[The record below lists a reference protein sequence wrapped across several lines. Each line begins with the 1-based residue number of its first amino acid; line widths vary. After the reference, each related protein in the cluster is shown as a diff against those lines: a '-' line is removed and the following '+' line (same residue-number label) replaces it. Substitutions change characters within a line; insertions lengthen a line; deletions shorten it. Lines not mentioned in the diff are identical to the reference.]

1 MTNDERAPEQ
11 QAGPRATGD
20 DRGFGRS
27 ANQAPRTDVTSFHVT
42 SSREDGRVVL
52 VVEGEVDTF
61 TSARL
66 REALNE
72 ALDTGAQ
79 EIALDLAEMEL
90 IDSTGLGVLVGA
102 LKKLRERDGAM
113 VLRSPTPAVMRVL
126 SIVGLT
132 TYFTI
137 EE

>member
-1 MTNDERAPEQ
+1 M
-11 QAGPRATGD
+11 
-20 DRGFGRS
+20 
-27 ANQAPRTDVTSFHVT
+27 
-42 SSREDGRVVL
+42 
-52 VVEGEVDTF
+52 DTF

-90 IDSTGLGVLVGA
+90 IDWTGLGVLVGA

>member
-1 MTNDERAPEQ
+1 
-11 QAGPRATGD
+11 
-20 DRGFGRS
+20 
-27 ANQAPRTDVTSFHVT
+27 
-42 SSREDGRVVL
+42 VL

-102 LKKLRERDGAM
+102 LKKLREREGAM

>member
-1 MTNDERAPEQ
+1 M
-11 QAGPRATGD
+11 
-20 DRGFGRS
+20 
-27 ANQAPRTDVTSFHVT
+27 
-42 SSREDGRVVL
+42 
-52 VVEGEVDTF
+52 DTF

>member
-1 MTNDERAPEQ
+1 M
-11 QAGPRATGD
+11 
-20 DRGFGRS
+20 
-27 ANQAPRTDVTSFHVT
+27 
-42 SSREDGRVVL
+42 L

-102 LKKLRERDGAM
+102 LKKLREREGAM